1 MKITKDILLSFAKF
15 LFRSGEE
22 AFRCKGDVS
31 LDSEISAYVKETF
44 KNFLEKERK
53 IQEAEKIEQEDFEN
67 ETYN

>member
-22 AFRCKGDVS
+22 AFRCKGDIS

-53 IQEAEKIEQEDFEN
+53 IQEAEKQDMEQDLIN
-67 ETYN
+67 

>member
-15 LFRSGEE
+15 IFRSGEE
-22 AFRCKGDVS
+22 SYRCKGNIS

-53 IQEAEKIEQEDFEN
+53 IQEVEKQNVDEDEVN
-67 ETYN
+67 

>member
-1 MKITKDILLSFAKF
+1 MKITKEILLSFGKF

-22 AFRCKGDVS
+22 AFRCKGDIS

-53 IQEAEKIEQEDFEN
+53 IQEAEKQDMEQDLIN
-67 ETYN
+67 